1 MALKIL
7 TYDTS
12 DGSTQELKNVPATL
26 EAELN
31 NAASIPSNTK
41 GLLGVTWV
49 VPTGSTGDVTT
60 WTAPFDCT
68 IIGATGFKTGATNS
82 DAGDKIEVKTG
93 STAILDFPV
102 NVAKEASIAPAVDAS
117 VIAVSS
123 GDVLT
128 VARTQTIASDVSA
141 VITMFIVPT

>member
-49 VPTGSTGDVTT
+49 VPTGATSDVTT

-68 IIGATGFKTGATNS
+68 VIGAIGFKTGATNG

-93 STAILDFPV
+93 STAILDFAV
-102 NVAKEASIAPAVDAS
+102 NVAKEVSIAPAVDAS

-128 VARTQTIASDVSA
+128 VARTQTAAGDVSA